1 MAEIRQSI
9 TDSQGNSYPGIYISG
24 YYYYRAD
31 LEEKPLGIETTA
43 WQYDKLPWEVKLFMK
58 AGTNGKIQLWSETT
72 KGNKDSG
79 HDESWLAE
87 FADLFDGGYNSW
99 LQSVDESY
107 TSLSN
112 NSFDSLTSYLHNTLS
127 QLEQQVILPAPSVF
141 VYKDVSFTDEKNMKV
156 HLSYNTQ
163 VSP

>member
-1 MAEIRQSI
+1 M
-9 TDSQGNSYPGIYISG
+9 SQ
-24 YYYYRAD
+24 
-31 LEEKPLGIETTA
+31 KPRKGTRTA
-43 WQYDKLPWEVKLFMK
+43 
-58 AGTNGKIQLWSETT
+58 
-72 KGNKDSG
+72 G